1 MEKYKFRT
9 LFADEIEVRIG
20 QVIDKP
26 NYKGVTLLLYKNAR
40 VDMDILDET
49 VGADYWQREPVEVK
63 GNLYC
68 RVGIYNKELNAW
80 VWKSDC
86 GTESNAEKEKGESS
100 DAFKRSCVNWGIGR
114 ELYTAPD
121 IWYKGDLDEI
131 KKYKFYVNH
140 IAYDDKRRIIE
151 LEVRAKYKKD
161 DMQIFVYCAEDGGVQ
176 YTNVTK
182 PTAPA
187 IKPEH
192 DINST
197 SSNTASNTEKTMT
210 IEQALN
216 YTMKSGKNAN
226 KPFKTLPVGTL
237 EWLAGNGFGTV
248 KTAAK
253 IVLDYVNSNSGE
265 QLKIDK
271 EKKKPELQEIS
282 DEELYGDDDIPF

>member
-49 VGADYWQREPVEVK
+49 VGADYWQREPIEVK

-68 RVGIYNKELNAW
+68 RVGIYNKELNTW
-80 VWKSDC
+80 IWKSDC

-100 DAFKRSCVNWGIGR
+100 DAFKRACVNWGIGR

-121 IWYKGDLDEI
+121 IWYKGDLAEI
-131 KKYKFYVNH
+131 KKYRFYVNN
-140 IAYDDKRRIIE
+140 IAYDNKRRITE
-151 LEVRAKYKKD
+151 LEIRAKYKKD
-161 DMQIFVYCAEDGGVQ
+161 DIEIFVYCAEDGGVQ
-176 YTNVTK
+176 TVNQVK
-182 PTAPA
+182 PAAPVQPA
-187 IKPEH
+187 ADMNSSNSKSSSS
-192 DINST
+192 ST
-197 SSNTASNTEKTMT
+197 SMMT

-216 YTMKSGKNAN
+216 YSMKSGKNAN
-226 KPFKTLPVGTL
+226 KPFKTLPVDTL

-248 KTAAK
+248 KTTAK
-253 IVLDYVNSNSGE
+253 LVLDYVNSNSGE
-265 QLKIDK
+265 QLEIGK
-271 EKKKPELQEIS
+271 EKKKPTLNEIS

>member
-1 MEKYKFRT
+1 MEKYKFRA
-9 LFADEIEVRIG
+9 LFADEIDVRIG

-26 NYKGVTLLLYKNAR
+26 NYTGVTLLLYKNAR

-49 VGADYWQREPVEVK
+49 VGADYWQREQTEIK

-68 RVGIYNKELNAW
+68 KVGIYNKELNAW

-121 IWYKGDLDEI
+121 IWYKGDLAEI
-131 KKYKFYVNH
+131 KKYKFYVNN

-151 LEVRAKYKKD
+151 LEVRAIYKKD
-161 DMQIFVYCAEDGGVQ
+161 DMQIFVYCAEDGGV
-176 YTNVTK
+176 
-182 PTAPA
+182 
-187 IKPEH
+187 
-192 DINST
+192 
-197 SSNTASNTEKTMT
+197 T

-253 IVLDYVNSNSGE
+253 IVLDYVNGNSGK
-265 QLKIDK
+265 QLEIGK